1 MKPVKCAIVGVGM
14 MGKEHADI
22 LAASPM
28 ADLVIACDTSP
39 SARHAL
45 PDGVALVE
53 SLEHA
58 LATPGLEAVVI
69 ATPQSHHR
77 TAVSAAVK
85 RGLAVFCEKPIAHS
99 LEDADAICEMGM
111 QPDARVVIGHCLRFD
126 PRYRAIKEATDSGIL
141 GKPVQITARTNV
153 PDFEGAL
160 LASRTSL
167 AIENGVHLFDLM
179 QWLVGPIV
187 RVYAEATATFV
198 LGEQLVDSIAM
209 TVRFR
214 CGAVGTYASSWL
226 MPSKLGYPFE
236 HFFSLQGSEGLA
248 WIDERGSGTGIVGPG
263 STHFPSSISYR
274 DPSGVPYGLYRT
286 EIEAFLRGVRDSAR
300 WLWPITLA
308 EARAALVVALA
319 ADDSIRLGQPI
330 AIGEN
335 LVL

>member
-214 CGAVGTYASSWL
+214 CGAVGTYASS
-226 MPSKLGYPFE
+226 
-236 HFFSLQGSEGLA
+236 SEGLA